1 MGIKIA
7 LITPWKVRCGIATYS
22 QDLAFALAQEDCE
35 IFVVRLPRF
44 GHKSVDIMID
54 VAERVPYNDI
64 DLISCQHEYG
74 LYQGFEAP
82 FFTQLR
88 MGGKPIVTTMHAVGN
103 WETDVLISGVS
114 NKVIVHNE
122 FCKNR
127 FNLPNAVIIPH
138 GTTPTLATEREKAK
152 QAMGVEKTAPLVGYL
167 GFISNYKGLETLI
180 QAMVKVP
187 KAGLMICG
195 GWHVESGDQTGY
207 ADRLQE
213 WSKKLL
219 PNRVKWTGYMP
230 DDRLADAYGA
240 MDVLVYP
247 SRWATESGSL
257 LHGIAYGRAVI
268 ASNVAPFKEKE
279 QMGILQTFE
288 NVDDLAQKIQFLLDN
303 PSERLKLSEA
313 ATKYAEKTSW
323 INIAKLHVE
332 LYKSILGSHKD
343 D

>member
-7 LITPWKVRCGIATYS
+7 LITPWSVRCGIASYS
-22 QDLAFALAQEDCE
+22 HDLAFALAQEDCE

-44 GHKSVDIMID
+44 GHKTVDIMRD
-54 VAERVPYNDI
+54 VAERVPYNDV
-64 DLISCQHEYG
+64 DLIHVQHEYG
-74 LYQGFEAP
+74 LYQGLEAP

-88 MGGKPIVTTMHAVGN
+88 MGGKPIISTCHAVGN

-152 QAMGVEKTAPLVGYL
+152 QAMGVEKSIPLVGYL

-195 GWHVESGDQTGY
+195 GWYVEGGETAYIDT
-207 ADRLQE
+207 LQE

-219 PNRVKWTGYMP
+219 EKRVKWTGYMP

-247 SRWATESGSL
+247 SRWATESGAL

-288 NVDDLAQKIQFLLDN
+288 DVDDLAQKIQFLLDN
-303 PSERLKLSEA
+303 PSERQKLSEA
-313 ATKYAEKTSW
+313 ASKYAEKTSW
-323 INIAKLHVE
+323 AMVAKLHME
-332 LYKSILGSHKD
+332 LYKKLLGALKED
-343 D
+343 

>member
-1 MGIKIA
+1 M
-7 LITPWKVRCGIATYS
+7 L
-22 QDLAFALAQEDCE
+22 
-35 IFVVRLPRF
+35 
-44 GHKSVDIMID
+44 D
-54 VAERVPYNDI
+54 VAERVPYNDV
-64 DLISCQHEYG
+64 DLIHVQHEYG
-74 LYQGFEAP
+74 LFQGLEAP

-88 MGGKPIVTTMHAVGN
+88 MGGKPIVSTCHAVGN
-103 WETDVLISGVS
+103 YELDVLISGVS

-127 FNLPNAVIIPH
+127 FGLPNAVIIPH

-152 QAMGVEKTAPLVGYL
+152 QAMGIEKTAPVVGYL
-167 GFISNYKGLETLI
+167 GYISNYKGLETLI

-195 GWHVESGDQTGY
+195 GWHVEGGDETGY
-207 ADRLQE
+207 IDRLRE

-219 PNRVKWTGYMP
+219 EKRVKWIGYVP

-240 MDVLVYP
+240 MDVLCYP
-247 SRWATESGSL
+247 SRFSTESGSL

-303 PSERLKLSEA
+303 PNERLKLSEA
-313 ATKYAEKTSW
+313 ASKYAEKTSW
-323 INIAKLHVE
+323 PKVAKAHVE
-332 LYKSILGSHKD
+332 LYKKLLGSVKD